1 MDNNE
6 LNRLI
11 AEEKKR
17 LITAGII
24 VGAGLLLS
32 MLLNTAVGFIMAV
45 IGLILLLN
53 SRRKLKTT
61 VGAEAARVVIKK
73 YIDDAFFDQN
83 SGIDEALIR
92 KADMGFPGYDRIKC
106 GDYIKG
112 SYHGH
117 DIELCDLN
125 LSELR
130 TVRHGKTTSTR
141 YVTVFQGPYMRIS
154 YDKELSSPVTL
165 TKRYQLL
172 SGNQVKLESEEFNR
186 KYKVYCDSEHD
197 AFYILTPHMMERI
210 ESVHEKA
217 ADDIYINFC
226 NDGHV
231 YIAIDNKRDSFEV
244 SLRDKSIEEIEKR
257 FNRELS
263 YPLSVIDELMGGLG
277 EGYTH
282 FPVV

>member
-17 LITAGII
+17 LIAAGII

-32 MLLNTAVGFIMAV
+32 MFLNTAVGFIMAV

-112 SYHGH
+112 NYHGH
-117 DIELCDLN
+117 SIELCDLK
-125 LSELR
+125 LSERR
-130 TVRHGKTTSTR
+130 TVN
-141 YVTVFQGPYMRIS
+141 VTVFQGPYMRIS

-172 SGNQVKLESEEFNR
+172 SGNPVKLESEEFNR

-263 YPLSVIDELMGGLG
+263 YLLSVIDELMEGL
-277 EGYTH
+277 E
-282 FPVV
+282 